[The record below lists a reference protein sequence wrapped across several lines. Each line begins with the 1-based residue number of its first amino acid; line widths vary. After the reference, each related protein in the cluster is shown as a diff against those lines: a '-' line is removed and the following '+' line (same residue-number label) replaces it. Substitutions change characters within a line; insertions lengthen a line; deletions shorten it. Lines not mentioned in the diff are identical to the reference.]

1 MSSQTSS
8 FIERFKYDVIS
19 SSLLSSSISA
29 PHPIGQRS
37 TSPAIPGRLSPIPDS
52 ENYTVDQPP
61 GRSSSGLPLQESSP
75 QDSWQTALVFC
86 VVIAIF
92 SARYYTVFALLLG
105 GTFLYMMHY
114 DNLDTPSKPTMT
126 SVSFHTHTHSTF
138 EYSFI

>member
-52 ENYTVDQPP
+52 ENYTVDQLSPSTLWFLSVKSTILGEDPGPP
-61 GRSSSGLPLQESSP
+61 DMP
-75 QDSWQTALVFC
+75 
-86 VVIAIF
+86 
-92 SARYYTVFALLLG
+92 
-105 GTFLYMMHY
+105 
-114 DNLDTPSKPTMT
+114 
-126 SVSFHTHTHSTF
+126 
-138 EYSFI
+138 